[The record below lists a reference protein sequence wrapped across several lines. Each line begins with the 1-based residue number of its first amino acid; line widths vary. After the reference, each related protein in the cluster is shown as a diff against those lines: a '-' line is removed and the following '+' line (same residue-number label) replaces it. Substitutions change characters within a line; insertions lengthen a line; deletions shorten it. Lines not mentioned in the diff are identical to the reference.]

1 MEMPTLERS
10 LRIEGTEQPRWATEF
25 RMVKDNFPGFD
36 FRGDAGAGR
45 VTAVEGTI
53 SMGRESY
60 GLRIEIPESY
70 PQTMPAVFPLGWTP
84 EDVPGLNDDGT
95 LNLMQPA
102 DWVSHYTIAYLLA
115 RSMQWI
121 ERLREW
127 RTTGVWEGL
136 EEDSG
141 WDESTQALPP
151 SAVDQEGSEEYE
163 SVLIKMNMRSYI
175 IRNVLPAVSQLNRRA
190 IMKLLESEALST
202 AVIEEKLEQRLTQSN
217 IKSHLD
223 VLISSGLVEPVGP
236 GYGLTLF
243 GKEANS
249 FVAHVNDSWLN
260 VFPTEDGS
268 IWRMEILLKM
278 ESLGAMQFGLIVE
291 KSSLNKSEAH
301 RYLSSLQQANL
312 VSKGQRLDPYQLT
325 DEGIQFLVE
334 LDGLATRFVEIAR
347 GIILAD
353 HQDNK
358 MGQYRLTPRRGLVR
372 IDFEAGIFLEVR
384 DGKVR
389 IAGA

>member
-1 MEMPTLERS
+1 MERS

-136 EEDSG
+136 EEDRG
-141 WDESTQALPP
+141 WDESAQWQHTC
-151 SAVDQEGSEEYE
+151 
-163 SVLIKMNMRSYI
+163 R
-175 IRNVLPAVSQLNRRA
+175 
-190 IMKLLESEALST
+190 
-202 AVIEEKLEQRLTQSN
+202 
-217 IKSHLD
+217 
-223 VLISSGLVEPVGP
+223 
-236 GYGLTLF
+236 
-243 GKEANS
+243 
-249 FVAHVNDSWLN
+249 
-260 VFPTEDGS
+260 
-268 IWRMEILLKM
+268 
-278 ESLGAMQFGLIVE
+278 
-291 KSSLNKSEAH
+291 
-301 RYLSSLQQANL
+301 
-312 VSKGQRLDPYQLT
+312 
-325 DEGIQFLVE
+325 
-334 LDGLATRFVEIAR
+334 
-347 GIILAD
+347 
-353 HQDNK
+353 
-358 MGQYRLTPRRGLVR
+358 
-372 IDFEAGIFLEVR
+372 
-384 DGKVR
+384 
-389 IAGA
+389 